1 MPKKDRYFGR
11 YLATEEAAALYT
23 DQDIDS
29 ALTAFDKSR
38 WKEKVN
44 KILIQEE
51 YVPPYHD
58 PNDTGPLNRFK

>member
-1 MPKKDRYFGR
+1 MSKDRYRPGGD
-11 YLATEEAAALYT
+11 AAALYM

-29 ALTAFDKSR
+29 ALAAFDRSR